1 MAARTA
7 CSPALASLPKQRIIR
22 LGSLLLACLL
32 TLSLLHLL
40 SPHPL
45 AEATAALDRVPWS
58 GTSAPLAIAP
68 LLVCPPGR
76 YGTNP
81 SNASAQL
88 RAHWRRLLALGYRP
102 HDRHRRAA
110 HRSLARGFV
119 TFESGMWPR
128 PAHCFSQRGPPRLV
142 HDVPPGTCE
151 PNGRACDK
159 YRISRRFRFV
169 WHHVWKGGTTSLSPY
184 LSCNMDA
191 LPVAGLLRALPAP
204 LPGYLQVGTAREP
217 LQRFLSGFQE
227 VYSRVRLK
235 PRGARCVHRNVP
247 WLRVAMR
254 ASGNSSGGSG
264 SGGSGND
271 SGAGACASPD
281 EALPTAQL
289 RRIFTQFVR
298 DVECARHFPNGQ
310 HLYSQSLFL
319 GGNTSVPQPIDM
331 LLRLESISED
341 LATLKAAVG
350 YGAATADLCPLREE
364 RVAAQKPRGVPS
376 AAALR
381 ALLEQ
386 DPALMQTVC
395 NIYMQD
401 FVCLGYP
408 LPAAC
413 KLEPHAGADDTDQ
426 REGGAGRG
434 VTIRAADGPRGAGGA
449 NLDVLPAASAASKTP
464 EHVPGWRS
472 SHRRDRKQDE
482 GSTR

>member
-1 MAARTA
+1 M
-7 CSPALASLPKQRIIR
+7 R
-22 LGSLLLACLL
+22 LGASLLLICLL
-32 TLSLLHLL
+32 ALSLLHLL
-40 SPHPL
+40 SPHPP
-45 AEATAALDRVPWS
+45 AEATALAHHVPWS
-58 GTSAPLAIAP
+58 GALADAAPLTIAP

-76 YGTNP
+76 YGASP

-102 HDRHRRAA
+102 HDRHRGAA
-110 HRSLARGFV
+110 RRSVARGFV
-119 TFESGMWPR
+119 TFESGLWPR
-128 PAHCFSQRGPPRLV
+128 PAHCFAQRGPRLV
-142 HDVPPGTCE
+142 RDVPPGTCE
-151 PNGRACDK
+151 PDGRVCDK

-217 LQRFLSGFQE
+217 LQRFLSAFQE

-281 EALPTAQL
+281 EALPPAQL
-289 RRIFTQFVR
+289 RLIFRAFVR
-298 DVECARHFPNGQ
+298 DVECARRFPNGE

-319 GGNTSVPQPIDM
+319 GGNTSVPQPIDL
-331 LLRLESISED
+331 LLRLETLSQD

-350 YGAATADLCPLREE
+350 YGAATADVCPLKAE

-381 ALLEQ
+381 TLLEH

-413 KLEPHAGADDTDQ
+413 KLLPPRASAADASLQ
-426 REGGAGRG
+426 REGGA
-434 VTIRAADGPRGAGGA
+434 AGGA
-449 NLDVLPAASAASKTP
+449 P
-464 EHVPGWRS
+464 
-472 SHRRDRKQDE
+472 RRRAKRKKVE
-482 GSTR
+482 ASTR